1 MRRLSIIVIILTLCA
16 LTSLSQPRVNS
27 SKTYSVV
34 ASSQILSY
42 PVGWEFNDLGKWCG
56 YYGVISGDYQ
66 NNSKTPK
73 RLTAYAMSGYNS
85 KGIVS
90 LQFKKIKSFDK
101 IYFVLYHIY
110 YDGYYDYPAIY
121 EDWHYNK
128 CCMIYVF
135 TEDEYH
141 RIFDIVDGINTV
153 RVYASCCTSEY
164 YSYLSKEGQE
174 HLEGHLKRLFEN
186 PISSEDISKAY
197 NHSFAEK
204 WYIKKENAN
213 TIRFAL
219 PTSDMLWEEAQK
231 INEENARKREQDKW
245 YYKSDISKYN
255 CVDFSTRYF
264 EVSKI
269 QFDKLKIK

>member
-1 MRRLSIIVIILTLCA
+1 
-16 LTSLSQPRVNS
+16 
-27 SKTYSVV
+27 
-34 ASSQILSY
+34 
-42 PVGWEFNDLGKWCG
+42 
-56 YYGVISGDYQ
+56 
-66 NNSKTPK
+66 
-73 RLTAYAMSGYNS
+73 
-85 KGIVS
+85 
-90 LQFKKIKSFDK
+90 
-101 IYFVLYHIY
+101 
-110 YDGYYDYPAIY
+110 
-121 EDWHYNK
+121 
-128 CCMIYVF
+128 
-135 TEDEYH
+135 
-141 RIFDIVDGINTV
+141 
-153 RVYASCCTSEY
+153 
-164 YSYLSKEGQE
+164 EGQE
-174 HLEGHLKRLFEN
+174 HLEWHLKRLFEN

>member
-1 MRRLSIIVIILTLCA
+1 MRRLSIIVIIVTLCA

-66 NNSKTPK
+66 NNSKVPK

-90 LQFKKIKSFDK
+90 LQFKKIKSFEK
-101 IYFVLYHIY
+101 AYYILYHIY
-110 YDGYYDYPAIY
+110 YDGYYDYPAIC

-135 TEDEYH
+135 TEDEYNK
-141 RIFDIVDGINTV
+141 IFNISDGINV
-153 RVYASCCTSEY
+153 IKVYASRSTSEY
-164 YSYLSKEGQE
+164 YSYLSKDGQE
-174 HLEGHLKRLFEN
+174 HLEGHLKSLFEN
-186 PISSEDISKAY
+186 PITLEDISNAY
-197 NHSFAEK
+197 NHSFADK
-204 WYIKKENAN
+204 WYIKKENAT
-213 TIRFAL
+213 TIRFSL
-219 PTSDMLWEEAQK
+219 PTSDMLWEDAQK
-231 INEENARKREQDKW
+231 INEENARKRADDKW

-255 CVDFSTRYF
+255 CVDFSTQYF
-264 EVSKI
+264 EVSKM

>member
-1 MRRLSIIVIILTLCA
+1 MLFCT
-16 LTSLSQPRVNS
+16 LTSASQPRVNS
-27 SKTYSVV
+27 SKTYSVIS
-34 ASSQILSY
+34 SSQILSY
-42 PVGWEFNDLGKWCG
+42 PVGWELNDLGKWCG

-90 LQFKKIKSFDK
+90 LQFKKVRSFDNVYY
-101 IYFVLYHIY
+101 ILYHIY

-135 TEDEYH
+135 TEEEYAK
-141 RIFDIVDGINTV
+141 IFNLSDGINTIK
-153 RVYASCCTSEY
+153 VYDSCCTSEY
-164 YSYLSKEGQE
+164 YSYLSKDGQE
-174 HLEGHLKRLFEN
+174 HLEGHMKRIFES
-186 PISSEDISKAY
+186 PISQEMINKAY
-197 NHSFAEK
+197 SHTFADK
-204 WYIKKENAN
+204 WYIKRENAT

-219 PTSDMLWEEAQK
+219 PTSDMLWEDAQK

-245 YYKSDISKYN
+245 FYASDISKYN
-255 CVDFSTRYF
+255 CVDFLTEYF
-264 EVSKI
+264 EVSKV